1 MDEEKKATEEATAK
15 KGSYLKILNKKKDT
29 VLVFHPAFGR
39 KEVKW
44 DEFNDLYQIDKD
56 DPHKAYLK
64 PERREEF
71 DKINKILDNMCT
83 MMLASN
89 AKDPGIALG
98 AIASLG
104 DKLKEVCEISGLS
117 MADGVQ
123 MFREYYTH
131 FIEHSLEAGIGFGK
145 PHHKNMSKRQ
155 IAKSNQNIRKINHE
169 NKETAKENKSQDEH
183 LEYGCSI
190 GDMIKAKCQKL

>member
-1 MDEEKKATEEATAK
+1 MAEEKKATEATAK

-29 VLVFHPAFGR
+29 VLIFHPAFGK

-44 DEFNDLYQIDKD
+44 NEFNDIYQIDKD
-56 DPHKAYLK
+56 DLHKAYLK
-64 PERREEF
+64 PERKEEF
-71 DKINKILDNMCT
+71 GKINKILDEMCT

-104 DKLKEVCEISGLS
+104 GKLKEVCEISGLS
-117 MADGVQ
+117 MADAAK
-123 MFREYYTH
+123 MFREYYAH
-131 FIEHSLEAGIGFGK
+131 FINQSLEVGIGFGK
-145 PHHKNMSKRQ
+145 PHHKMMSKRQ
-155 IAKSNQNIRKINHE
+155 IAKSNQNTRKINRE
-169 NKETAKENKSQDEH
+169 NKEAAKENKSQDEH

-190 GDMIKAKCQKL
+190 GDMLKAKGQKF

>member
-1 MDEEKKATEEATAK
+1 MTEEKKATEATAK

-29 VLVFHPAFGR
+29 VLVFHPGFGK

-44 DEFNDLYQIDKD
+44 DEFNDLYQIDKN

-64 PERREEF
+64 PEHKEEF
-71 DKINKILDNMCT
+71 GKINKILDEMCT

-98 AIASLG
+98 AISALG
-104 DKLKEVCEISGLS
+104 AKLKEVCEISGLS
-117 MADGVQ
+117 MADAAK
-123 MFREYYTH
+123 MFREYYAH
-131 FIEHSLEAGIGFGK
+131 FINQSLEVGIGFGK
-145 PHHKNMSKRQ
+145 PHHKMMSKRQ
-155 IAKSNQNIRKINHE
+155 IAKSNQNTRKINRE
-169 NKETAKENKSQDEH
+169 NKEAAKENKSENEH

-190 GDMIKAKCQKL
+190 GDMLKAKDRNFN